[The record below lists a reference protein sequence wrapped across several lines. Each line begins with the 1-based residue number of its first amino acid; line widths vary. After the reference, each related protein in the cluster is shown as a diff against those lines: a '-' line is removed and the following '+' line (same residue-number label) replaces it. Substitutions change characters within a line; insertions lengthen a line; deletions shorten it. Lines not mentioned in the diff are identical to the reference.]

1 MAKSIWDGLRKRPL
15 PWLVGG
21 ILVGLVAIATLLP
34 LALISRRA
42 DYDLDD
48 YTTVVE
54 TDALA
59 VRVTA
64 SGNVQPVQTVN
75 VSPKTG
81 GIVAELRVEQGD
93 SVTQGQVL
101 ARMENN
107 DLQAELQQR
116 RASLAEANAQLAD
129 VRDGNRPGEIAQAS
143 AAAETARAQLQD
155 AEARLTLARQRL
167 ERNQALV
174 DRGAIAQNE
183 MDGVVNEFRTAQAGV
198 NQAEARLAEAQAR
211 LTDVETQPELT
222 AIAAAE
228 ARVAQAQA
236 QLAATQVRLEDTLI
250 RAPFSGIITQKFAT
264 VGAFVT
270 PTTSASEV
278 NSATSTAIIAIASG
292 LEILAEVPEA
302 DINQI
307 YPGQQVEIQADAFP
321 DDLYRG
327 EVRLIAPEAIERQN
341 VTLFQ
346 VRIDLVGDLIGD
358 RDNLRSNMNV
368 DVAFIGDAVE
378 NALVVPTVA
387 IITQGGEPG
396 VLVPGQGDRPQ
407 FRPVVLGPQ
416 AGNQIQI
423 IEGLEA
429 GERVFT
435 DLPPGQR
442 LENLTFGGSDSP
454 AEAE

>member
-174 DRGAIAQNE
+174 DRGAIAQN
-183 MDGVVNEFRTAQAGV
+183 
-198 NQAEARLAEAQAR
+198 
-211 LTDVETQPELT
+211 
-222 AIAAAE
+222 
-228 ARVAQAQA
+228 
-236 QLAATQVRLEDTLI
+236 
-250 RAPFSGIITQKFAT
+250 
-264 VGAFVT
+264 
-270 PTTSASEV
+270 
-278 NSATSTAIIAIASG
+278 
-292 LEILAEVPEA
+292 
-302 DINQI
+302 
-307 YPGQQVEIQADAFP
+307 
-321 DDLYRG
+321 
-327 EVRLIAPEAIERQN
+327 
-341 VTLFQ
+341 
-346 VRIDLVGDLIGD
+346 
-358 RDNLRSNMNV
+358 
-368 DVAFIGDAVE
+368 
-378 NALVVPTVA
+378 
-387 IITQGGEPG
+387 
-396 VLVPGQGDRPQ
+396 
-407 FRPVVLGPQ
+407 
-416 AGNQIQI
+416 
-423 IEGLEA
+423 
-429 GERVFT
+429 
-435 DLPPGQR
+435 
-442 LENLTFGGSDSP
+442 
-454 AEAE
+454 